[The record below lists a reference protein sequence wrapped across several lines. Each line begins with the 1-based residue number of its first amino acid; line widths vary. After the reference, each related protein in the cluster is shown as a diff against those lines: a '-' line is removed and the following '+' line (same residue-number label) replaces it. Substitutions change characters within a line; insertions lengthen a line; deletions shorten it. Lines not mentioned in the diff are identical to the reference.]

1 MEKQSHEYAAVPIDP
16 EAGVDA
22 PRLLHPM
29 VVPMSLAY
37 YYCEL
42 HRD

>member
-22 PRLLHPM
+22 PPSPPSNGSAHVTCLL
-29 VVPMSLAY
+29 L
-37 YYCEL
+37 L
-42 HRD
+42 